1 MMVQVALDVLDARLA
16 AVKVEMAVALVLV
29 GLPGVGVMCRMLM
42 KLLRFLGI
50 VAWTMGGVVV
60 LMSPSW
66 QSEAEVGRWLIPS

>member
-1 MMVQVALDVLDARLA
+1 MRVVLDGLDALLA
-16 AVKVEMAVALVLV
+16 AVKLGMVAPLVLV
-29 GLPGVGVMCRMLM
+29 GLPGVGVMFRMLM
-42 KLLRFLGI
+42 ALPLFLGI